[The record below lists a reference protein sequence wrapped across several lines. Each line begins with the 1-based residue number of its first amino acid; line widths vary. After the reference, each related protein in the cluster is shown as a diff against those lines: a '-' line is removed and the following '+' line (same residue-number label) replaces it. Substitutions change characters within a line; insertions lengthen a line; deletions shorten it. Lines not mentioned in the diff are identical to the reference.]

1 MEDFQ
6 MFERDLPGE
15 NKSGLSFQKPSDAMP
30 LETCETING
39 AWGYNITDRNYKSV
53 KQVVQLLVS
62 AAGRDANLL
71 LNVGPMPTG
80 LIQSEFVDTLAG
92 AGKWLQQYGESIYG
106 TRGGPLPPQTWGV
119 STQKGKLIY
128 LHLFKAPEGNTILLP
143 DTKLK
148 IKQVKL
154 LGSNTPVK
162 FTKQKNGVAISTEGI
177 SPDGA
182 DTIIVVEKG

>member
-1 MEDFQ
+1 
-6 MFERDLPGE
+6 
-15 NKSGLSFQKPSDAMP
+15 MP